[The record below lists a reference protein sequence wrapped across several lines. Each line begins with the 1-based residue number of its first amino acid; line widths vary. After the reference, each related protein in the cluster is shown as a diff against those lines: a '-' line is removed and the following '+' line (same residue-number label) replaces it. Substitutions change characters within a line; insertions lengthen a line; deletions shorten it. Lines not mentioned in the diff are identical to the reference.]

1 MGLNKGYLQSNTTVE
16 GDEIY
21 TPFYAVFPLLK
32 YITKDKK
39 LWLPFDEDWSAYC
52 QVFKENGYDY
62 VNTGYDFF
70 KTPTPDGID
79 LIVSNPPF
87 SKKDQIIKECV
98 ERKVPFCLLLP
109 IQSLQG
115 KTRYKYFN
123 QLDSIQML
131 CFDKRIAFHTNGDF
145 KNYTKGTS
153 FASVYIIG
161 GVKLLPNDLVIEEL
175 EEFERVLK

>member
-1 MGLNKGYLQSNTTVE
+1 MGLNKGYLQSDITSK
-16 GDEIY
+16 GDSVF
-21 TPFYAVFPLLK
+21 TPFYAVSPLLK
-32 YITKDKK
+32 YIPKDKK

-79 LIVSNPPF
+79 LVVSNPPF

-109 IQSLQG
+109 YSHHRFCLSLPYYG
-115 KTRYKYFN
+115 HPFWLIYWLRRF
-123 QLDSIQML
+123 S
-131 CFDKRIAFHTNGDF
+131 G
-145 KNYTKGTS
+145 
-153 FASVYIIG
+153 
-161 GVKLLPNDLVIEEL
+161 
-175 EEFERVLK
+175 